1 MHKPPFALRNARR
14 KRRRSRLAKRFLTM
28 VAPLLFGPLAGHVS
42 MTKANSSGSNADVA
56 VVAKAQMR
64 SADFEI
70 SLRSLY
76 HEIAPEKLGL
86 RYEVFREAMVG
97 YLNLRRAGELD
108 LSRKL
113 LTIVDFEQSSTQ
125 KRLYV
130 LDLENKKVLFNTL
143 VAHGRG
149 SGDDLANRFSN
160 EPESFMSSL
169 GFFVTGEPYHGKH
182 GLSMHLNGKDEG
194 YNNNAYDRAV
204 VMHAADYVS
213 EEFVKEH
220 GRLGRSH
227 GCPALPPAL
236 NEPIINQLKSGTC
249 LFLYSPQE
257 RLESKFLDSQLAMET
272 FFAEGR
278 QI

>member
-1 MHKPPFALRNARR
+1 MHQSSITKR
-14 KRRRSRLAKRFLTM
+14 KVRQHQQRRSRFAKRLLAFA
-28 VAPLLFGPLAGHVS
+28 APFLFGPIAVNVGPSKAGGTPHIEQI
-42 MTKANSSGSNADVA
+42 TKV
-56 VVAKAQMR
+56 QMR
-64 SADFEI
+64 GADFEV
-70 SLRSLY
+70 SLRTLY
-76 HEIAPEKLGL
+76 AQIAPETVGL

-97 YLNLRRAGELD
+97 YLNLRRTGEID
-108 LSRKL
+108 VTRKL

-130 LDLENKKVLFNTL
+130 LDLENKKILFNTL

-194 YNNNAYDRAV
+194 YNNNAFDRAV

-213 EEFVKEH
+213 EEFVKVH

-236 NEPIINQLKSGTC
+236 NGPIIEQIQSGTC
-249 LFLYSPQE
+249 LFLYSPKE
-257 RLESKFLDSQLAMET
+257 RLESKFLDSQLAMES
-272 FFAEGR
+272 FFADGR